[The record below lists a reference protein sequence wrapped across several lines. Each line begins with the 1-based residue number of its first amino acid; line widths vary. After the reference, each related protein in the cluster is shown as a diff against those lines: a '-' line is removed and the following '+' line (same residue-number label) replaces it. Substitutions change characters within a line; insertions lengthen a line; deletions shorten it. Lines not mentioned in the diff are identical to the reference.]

1 MTQYIST
8 ITLLVNDY
16 DEALNYYKN
25 VLLFELI
32 EDIHMNSVKRRIIIR
47 PKNSN
52 NNIGIVLAKA
62 TNDEQKMRVGNQVG
76 GRVLMIL
83 NTDNFDEDYKLYK
96 RNGVEFME
104 EPRNEKYGKVVVF
117 KDLYGNMYDLIE
129 NKNSKYV

>member
-1 MTQYIST
+1 MSQYIST
-8 ITLLVNDY
+8 ITLLVDDY

-25 VLLFELI
+25 VLLFDVI
-32 EDIHMNSVKRRIIIR
+32 EDIPLNVIKRRIIVR

-76 GRVLMIL
+76 GRVMLIL

-129 NKNSKYV
+129 NKN

>member
-1 MTQYIST
+1 MSQYIST

-16 DEALNYYKN
+16 DDALNYYKN

-32 EDIHMNSVKRRIIIR
+32 EDIKMNSVKRRIIIR

-129 NKNSKYV
+129 NKK

>member
-32 EDIHMNSVKRRIIIR
+32 EDIQMNSVKRRIIVR

-117 KDLYGNMYDLIE
+117 KDLYGNMYDLIQ
-129 NKNSKYV
+129 NTK

>member
-1 MTQYIST
+1 MSQYIST

-25 VLLFELI
+25 ILLFELI
-32 EDIHMNSVKRRIIIR
+32 EDIQLNFVKRRIIVR

-62 TNDEQKMRVGNQVG
+62 TNDEQKMRVGNQTG

-129 NKNSKYV
+129 NKK

>member
-32 EDIHMNSVKRRIIIR
+32 EDIQMNSVKRRIIIR

-117 KDLYGNMYDLIE
+117 KDLYGNMYDLIQ
-129 NKNSKYV
+129 NTK